1 LCGLSARGCRPARNR
16 PARNR
21 AAAWSRSPSPAH
33 GRHSPPCGAHLQPYR
48 LAPPR
53 AGLFRCAEHDRQLG
67 GESPPSKPDGGEGLA
82 KRKGVV
88 ARRGDQGER
97 GSAKHAPGAEPGSR
111 DPGAGPRRPRGTG
124 WPRTVDR
131 IWSKLPIFGEAEAEG
146 LIGSQPWFSSYSW
159 PRPSWRCTGRGDGR
173 PTGPP
178 ARPRRRPYLP
188 GPF

>member
-1 LCGLSARGCRPARNR
+1 MAVRKIKETWWVDFRFSHTRYRK
-16 PARNR
+16 
-21 AAAWSRSPSPAH
+21 RSPENSRPGALAYEATLKYTL
-33 GRHSPPCGAHLQPYR
+33 GRGEQM
-48 LAPPR
+48 
-53 AGLFRCAEHDRQLG
+53 GLFRCAEHDRQLG

-131 IWSKLPIFGEAEAEG
+131 IWSKLPIFGEAEAEAEG